1 MVTAQE
7 PASIVNE
14 IARRLNDNTRRIRVF
29 EERLRN
35 LDRRVNSLEN
45 NVSSENKKTHE
56 DLQKFDVN
64 LKEIR
69 DRVANIDIDIQN
81 FKKELKKLIR
91 KREVKEL
98 QSYIEL
104 INPITSK
111 YVTRK
116 EVEEM
121 IKAKE

>member
-1 MVTAQE
+1 MAIPQDQTV
-7 PASIVNE
+7 IINE
-14 IARRLNDNTRRIRVF
+14 IGKRLSDNTRRIRML

-35 LDRRVNSLEN
+35 LDRRVNTLETNISLG
-45 NVSSENKKTHE
+45 NKTTNE
-56 DLQKFDVN
+56 SLNKFDVST
-64 LKEIR
+64 KEIR
-69 DRVANIDIDIQN
+69 DRVANIDVDIQN
-81 FKKELKKLIR
+81 FKKELKKLIS
-91 KREVKEL
+91 KREVKEM

-121 IKAKE
+121 IRSGE